1 MSKQYISNQHFEY
14 TNEEDISESWAVDS
28 STHADFKDIFNPQYR
43 DKLIETC
50 AVLSGVSTPV
60 DKVIRISIC
69 PQCNERSSIYEEIYD
84 YDGNVVQRLNVC
96 PNCSEYFMDKLFA
109 NSAKCNIVETER
121 FSMQYSIQ
129 QLVFKHPD
137 TMRTLL
143 VGYVGNKEFLKKDI
157 GKEYTITGNIRKLPS
172 LKSLNGFQYIMRTGR
187 IEYNEHSEDMEN
199 ISFND
204 KRDIPGYDEWRK
216 HVLSR
221 DKKCVV
227 CGGDKNLHAH
237 HLFGYKENPS
247 LRVHTENGVAVCEW
261 CHNKYH
267 AYYGVKQINP
277 VDFIKFIQKFGVK
290 Q

>member
-1 MSKQYISNQHFEY
+1 MSKEYISHQFFEY
-14 TNEEDISESWAVDS
+14 KDAEDIMECVDVDS
-28 STHADFKDIFNPQYR
+28 STHADFKDIFNPLYR
-43 DKLIETC
+43 DKLIETD

-60 DKVIRISIC
+60 DRVIRISIC
-69 PQCNERSSIYEEIYD
+69 PQCGGSSSSYEQIFED
-84 YDGNVVQRLNVC
+84 NSTVVQRLYVC

-109 NSAKCNIVETER
+109 NSAKCNIVEME
-121 FSMQYSIQ
+121 SVSIQYSIQ
-129 QLVFKHPD
+129 QVVFKHPD

-143 VGYVGNKEFLKKDI
+143 VGYVGDKEFLKKDI
-157 GKEYTITGNIRKLPS
+157 GKEYTLTGNIIKIPE
-172 LKSLNGFQYIMRTGR
+172 LNGFQYIMRTGL
-187 IEYNEHSEDMEN
+187 IEYNEHGDGMEN
-199 ISFND
+199 ISFTD
-204 KRDIPGYDEWRK
+204 SRDIPGYDEWRK

-247 LRVHTENGVAVCEW
+247 LRIHTENGVAVCEW